1 MSVRRLPEPPRRSR
15 RLVVCGV
22 TAALLVVPGV
32 AHANEPGLP
41 DPVGSAVQQ
50 VEGGGQDVR
59 DALGNLLTVP
69 PVTIPG
75 ADGGTTPG
83 GTTGGGAS
91 PAFTPPDLGPLQA
104 LFDTLG
110 VPAACTTAITD
121 DLVEIVS
128 SIPATVQA
136 IVAQLQT
143 ALEAVA
149 EEPDSLPAVLQEQ
162 IMTLLG
168 GLGAAPGADADAD
181 GVPLIT
187 AVEGLVA
194 DFLAN
199 CLPTPQT
206 TAPTTL
212 APAAQQSTTP
222 PAPAPATTAPAA
234 AAPVAYLGYAP
245 TGVDT
250 DDSGAGTPLLAL
262 AGVLLLGGGVAGT
275 WMRLRRGVSRG

>member
-1 MSVRRLPEPPRRSR
+1 MSVRRLPDPPRRSR

-32 AHANEPGLP
+32 ALADETPSADPLGSLTQQGEGLSQ
-41 DPVGSAVQQ
+41 DVKDA
-50 VEGGGQDVR
+50 VEGLVPDVTDPESGTTTGG
-59 DALGNLLTVP
+59 TSS
-69 PVTIPG
+69 T
-75 ADGGTTPG
+75 GTTP
-83 GTTGGGAS
+83 T
-91 PAFTPPDLGPLQA
+91 FTPPDLGPLQG
-104 LFDTLG
+104 LFTALG
-110 VPAACTTAITD
+110 VPAECTTAVTGDLTD
-121 DLVEIVS
+121 IVS

-143 ALEAVA
+143 VLAAAQEDPESV
-149 EEPDSLPAVLQEQ
+149 PDVLQGQ

-168 GLGAAPGADADAD
+168 GLGGTPGADPDAD

-187 AVEGLVA
+187 AVENLVT
-194 DFLAN
+194 DFLAT
-199 CLPTPQT
+199 CLPTPAPPTNTQT
-206 TAPTTL
+206 PV
-212 APAAQQSTTP
+212 APAAQQNTP
-222 PAPAPATTAPAA
+222 PPAAPVATTQ

-250 DDSGAGTPLLAL
+250 DDSAGTTPLLAL